1 MVTLNEDKNTVIRVK
16 DLSVGYQ
23 DSVILHDISFEVPK
37 GEVFVIMGG
46 SGCGKTTLLKTIIG
60 LIAPVKGKV
69 FFGKNDFWGIG
80 PEEQIGIMRTF
91 GVLYQG
97 AALWSSLT
105 IEENVALPLQ
115 MFTNLSSQQIK
126 EVVSLKLALV
136 GLSGFEDFYP
146 EQISGGMRK
155 RAGIARAIALDP
167 KILFLDEPTA
177 GLDPLN
183 ARMLD
188 DLVRQLTDVL
198 RVTVI
203 MVTHDLESIFAV
215 GDEVIFLDAETKTM
229 IASGNPKELL
239 RNCKDSRVINFL
251 TPRRS

>member
-60 LIAPVKGKV
+60 LIAPVNGKV
-69 FFGKNDFWGIG
+69 FFGQSDFWGIG

-239 RNCKDSRVINFL
+239 RSCKDSRVINFL